1 MTLGE
6 KLKERRVEKGLSQEK
21 AAEFLGVS
29 RQAVTKWEAD
39 QTIPSSGNLLALSA
53 LYGVPLEELAGSS
66 TKGGRE
72 RAIRQANL
80 TRWAIIFQAAMLN
93 VCIQPMPPE
102 EYGLPYGV
110 LLGVKLVPLAAC
122 SVWMACNLRYEK
134 NPAQRRKN
142 ARIELLYCLLQAA
155 IAIAAYRS
163 QLQFLGALFLLAVC
177 LGYILFINPRY
188 MGRILVKQKTRSRP

>member
-6 KLKERRVEKGLSQEK
+6 KLKECRLEKGLSQEK

-53 LYGVPLEELAGSS
+53 LYGVPLEELAGGSA
-66 TKGGRE
+66 KGQKDR
-72 RAIRQANL
+72 RIRQANL
-80 TRWAIIFQAAMLN
+80 TRWAIIFQAAALN

-102 EYGLPYGV
+102 EYGLAYGV
-110 LLGVKLVPLAAC
+110 MLSVKLIPLAAC

-134 NPAQRRKN
+134 DLARRRKN

-155 IAIAAYRS
+155 IAIAAYRA
-163 QLQFLGALFLLAVC
+163 QLQLLGALFLLAVC
-177 LGYILFINPRY
+177 LGYILFINPNY
-188 MGRILVKQKTRSRP
+188 MGRVLVKQKPRRS